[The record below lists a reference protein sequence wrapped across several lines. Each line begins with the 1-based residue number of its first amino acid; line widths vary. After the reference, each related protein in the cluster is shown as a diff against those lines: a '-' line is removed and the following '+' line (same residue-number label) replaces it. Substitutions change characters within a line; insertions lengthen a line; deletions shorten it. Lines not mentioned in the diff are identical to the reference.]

1 MLRFR
6 RVVDGAAK
14 HVEHAA
20 IHVLAL
26 APAQLG
32 VKRFGI
38 AAAKRGDVGDAE
50 AAQIGGY
57 RGADAGDPLQVV
69 LCEMRYLS
77 DHTDSSFPLGS
88 VKWKRRPPGN
98 ENIGLTMVP
107 PALRIFSSMPARS
120 AE

>member
-1 MLRFR
+1 MAARKRALCALPVPPLQQLGIMLRFR

-50 AAQIGGY
+50 AAQIGGD
-57 RGADAGDPLQVV
+57 RGADAGDPL
-69 LCEMRYLS
+69 
-77 DHTDSSFPLGS
+77 
-88 VKWKRRPPGN
+88 
-98 ENIGLTMVP
+98 
-107 PALRIFSSMPARS
+107 
-120 AE
+120 